1 MGAAVA
7 LQSVRYRFLLR
18 SDEIRANIQTPCE
31 RRTVLGDPTC
41 GIPPARTSSRAVAKV
56 QSKGSYETR
65 CPTSLISI
73 FCDYAVKVA
82 TKKQLE
88 ELFPELGRRQ
98 FDRVF
103 RRAVEETGACAWS
116 AAGRPTTLD
125 SAALNRI
132 GSQINR
138 DGVS

>member
-1 MGAAVA
+1 
-7 LQSVRYRFLLR
+7 
-18 SDEIRANIQTPCE
+18 
-31 RRTVLGDPTC
+31 
-41 GIPPARTSSRAVAKV
+41 
-56 QSKGSYETR
+56 
-65 CPTSLISI
+65 
-73 FCDYAVKVA
+73 VKVA